1 MGSTH
6 NPIQWWVL
14 GDPLACVKWMG
25 HGVDHSHPSAYWVKN
40 AFVLCAE
47 TSASMWLYDDCII
60 SLQNCK
66 LHMRVIVCVRTE
78 CLKLLV
84 AVTVLTCATEA
95 DRAEILNKWIEVAIE
110 TKTALGNLYGFC
122 GVMMGL
128 CMPQVST
135 WLFFLS
141 TGPVFTSGWI
151 HTDIDN

>member
-1 MGSTH
+1 MELTTH
-6 NPIQWWVL
+6 L
-14 GDPLACVKWMG
+14 HLLAG
-25 HGVDHSHPSAYWVKN
+25 LKN
-40 AFVLCAE
+40 AFMLCTE
-47 TSASMWLYDDCII
+47 TIGSMWLYNGRII

-66 LHMRVIVCVRTE
+66 LHMRDIVCGRTE

-84 AVTVLTCATEA
+84 AVTILTCATEA

-135 WLFFLS
+135 
-141 TGPVFTSGWI
+141 
-151 HTDIDN
+151 